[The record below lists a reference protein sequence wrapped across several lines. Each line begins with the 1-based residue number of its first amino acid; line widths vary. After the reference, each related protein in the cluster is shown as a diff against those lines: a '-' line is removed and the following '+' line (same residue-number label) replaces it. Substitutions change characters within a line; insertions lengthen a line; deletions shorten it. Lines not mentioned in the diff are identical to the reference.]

1 MKKML
6 IMMVALFVAGMAS
19 ASAVDWS
26 VNLSDDMAFA
36 NTWKNATVYS
46 YLTLATSSADAI
58 DPATFMSSWSSAYT
72 GTTTEIVGVPGTL
85 DANSNSLTGMV
96 AGWEEGSK
104 KGPWAGYLILVL
116 VNGGGDAIYSY
127 AGDATGDT
135 LYARDDQGAWGS
147 TEGGPVEFT
156 AASNWISLG
165 SGDAP
170 GVPEPTA
177 LALLALGVAGVALR
191 RRA

>member
-6 IMMVALFVAGMAS
+6 ITMVALFITSIAS
-19 ASAVDWS
+19 AAAIDWS

-58 DPATFMSSWSSAYT
+58 DPATFMSSWSAAYT
-72 GTTTEIVGVPGTL
+72 GTATEIVGVPGTL

-96 AGWEEGSK
+96 AGWEEGAK

-135 LYARDDQGAWGS
+135 LVSRGDQSAWGAG
-147 TEGGPVEFT
+147 EAVEFT
-156 AASNWISLG
+156 AASNWISLAG
-165 SGDAP
+165 GDTP